1 MKAAYLIHEVVLK
14 SERLA
19 PSSVIELDDDT
30 FAELETLGAVREA
43 TDAEAGFAV
52 PQSKPAE
59 PAKKAAAK
67 TGKKETKADAD
78 AAAKAQADADATV
91 KAQADAD
98 AAAAAADTKPDS
110 DPDVAAAADADLL
123 DGK

>member
-78 AAAKAQADADATV
+78 ATV

-98 AAAAAADTKPDS
+98 AADTKPDS